1 MFGFREEF
9 TYFECGHCGCVQ
21 IADIPQNISKYYPEN
36 YYSFQS
42 PSPLK
47 VFIKG
52 PYLSEP
58 LTASLILKRLLNLL
72 PGFRFIPEWIERARI
87 KKSHAILELGSG
99 QGTKLLELRALGYS
113 DLTGADPFLPHDYS
127 SPNGVVLLR
136 KNLAELERSYDFV
149 MLHHSLEHIPEQ
161 LETLLEI
168 KRHLKPDG
176 TVLIRIPLASSFA
189 WKKYGPNWVQLD
201 APRHFYLHT
210 TQSISTLA
218 QQAGFQI
225 VDVHHDSTS
234 FQFWGSEQYSQDIPL
249 RDPRSV
255 GENKHQSLFSR
266 SEMRGFDREA
276 RRLNSQ
282 AEGDQAA
289 FYLKI
294 PSGSQRKEKA
304 SL

>member
-1 MFGFREEF
+1 MFGFRDEF
-9 TYFECGHCGCVQ
+9 IYFECGGCGCVQ
-21 IADIPQNISKYYPEN
+21 IAEIPQNLSKYYPEN

-47 VFIKG
+47 IFIKG
-52 PYLSEP
+52 PYLPEP
-58 LTASLILKRLLNLL
+58 FSAKLVLKRLLNLL
-72 PGFRFIPEWIERARI
+72 PGFRFIPEWIKRAQI
-87 KKSHAILELGSG
+87 KKSHSILELGSG

-113 DLTGADPFLPHDYS
+113 DLTGADPFLPPGYS
-127 SPNGVVLLR
+127 SPKGVVLLR
-136 KNLAELERSYDFV
+136 KNLAELERSFDFV

-168 KRHLKPDG
+168 RRHLTPQG

-201 APRHFYLHT
+201 APRHLYLHT
-210 TQSISTLA
+210 AQSISTLA

-225 VDVHHDSTS
+225 TDVHHDSTS
-234 FQFWGSEQYSQDIPL
+234 FQFWGSEQYSQNIPL

-266 SEMRGFDREA
+266 SEMRGFDIEA

-294 PSGSQRKEKA
+294 LSVSKCEEKVP
-304 SL
+304 L

>member
-1 MFGFREEF
+1 MGLREEF
-9 TYFECGHCGCVQ
+9 TYFECGYCGCVQ
-21 IADIPQNISKYYPEN
+21 IADIPQNISKYYPEK

-42 PSPLK
+42 PSPFK

-58 LTASLILKRLLNLL
+58 FTASLALKRLLNML
-72 PGFRFIPEWIERARI
+72 PGFYFIPEWIERAHL
-87 KKSHAILELGSG
+87 KKSHAILDLGCG
-99 QGTKLLELRALGYS
+99 QGLKLLELRASGYS
-113 DLTGADPFLPHDYS
+113 DLTGADPFLPDDFS
-127 SPNGVVLLR
+127 SPTGVVLLR
-136 KNLAELERSYDFV
+136 KSLAELKKSFDFV
-149 MLHHSLEHIPEQ
+149 MLHHSLEHIPDQ
-161 LETLLEI
+161 LETLQEI

-210 TQSISTLA
+210 PKSVSTLA

-225 VDVHHDSTS
+225 VDVHYDSTS

-255 GENKHQSLFSR
+255 CEDKHQSLFSR
-266 SEMRGFDREA
+266 STMLAFDREA
-276 RRLNSQ
+276 RRLNSL

-289 FYLKI
+289 FYLKM
-294 PSGSQRKEKA
+294 R
-304 SL
+304 